1 MQIAK
6 HRTSFALD
14 EDTIDR
20 LRRLARRWRVSQ
32 AEVVRRAVRIAEDH
46 ANDQAHSVAERLD
59 AYRAARRLNAA
70 EADRY
75 LDQVSHD
82 RADWT
87 RRHDSA

>member
-1 MQIAK
+1 MQITK

-14 EDTIDR
+14 EDTADR
-20 LRRLARRWRVSQ
+20 LQRLARRWRVSK
-32 AEVVRRAVRIAEDH
+32 AEVVRRAVKIAEDH
-46 ANDQAHSVAERLD
+46 ADEQAHSVAERLD
-59 AYRAARRLNAA
+59 AYRAARRIDAA

-82 RADWT
+82 RADWA